1 MDVLAAARKRF
12 SILVIMLN
20 LIFLLILILS
30 NIFIAAEQS
39 NKRQIKMKV
48 GAGVS
53 KHFAAF
59 CLI

>member
-1 MDVLAAARKRF
+1 MNLLAAARKRF
-12 SILVIMLN
+12 SILVMLN

-30 NIFIAAEQS
+30 NIFIAPEQS

>member
-1 MDVLAAARKRF
+1 MNVLAAARKRF
-12 SILVIMLN
+12 SILVMLN

-30 NIFIAAEQS
+30 NIFIAPEQS

-59 CLI
+59 YLI